1 MMIDTHTMLAFF
13 STAIILALSPGSDN
27 LFVMAQAAQN
37 GRKAGVF
44 VTFGLATGLVGHT
57 VAVALGL
64 AALVNSSAFAFTILK
79 YIGAAYLIYLAWQAF
94 RAGGSTAEKREVPH
108 FSKGDL
114 YRRGIVMNLTN
125 PKVSLFF
132 MAFLPQLVDPAGG
145 SVTMQFFL
153 LGGLFILA
161 TILVFGAIS
170 MLAGGLG
177 ERYRNSPGAQSVV
190 NRVAAALF
198 VGLALKLVLTER

>member
-13 STAIILALSPGSDN
+13 STAIILALSPGPDN
-27 LFVMAQAAQN
+27 LFVMAQAMQN

-64 AALVNSSAFAFTILK
+64 AALVNSSAFAFTLLK

-94 RAGGSTAEKREVPH
+94 RAGGSTAEKRDVPH
-108 FSKGDL
+108 FSKGEL

-132 MAFLPQLVDPAGG
+132 MAFLPQFVDPAGG

>member
-1 MMIDTHTMLAFF
+1 MIDTHTMLAFF
-13 STAIILALSPGSDN
+13 STAIILALSPGPDN
-27 LFVMAQAAQN
+27 LFVMAQAVQN

-64 AALVNSSAFAFTILK
+64 AALVNSSAFAFTLLK

-94 RAGGSTAEKREVPH
+94 RAGGSTAEKRDVPH
-108 FSKGDL
+108 FSKGEL

-132 MAFLPQLVDPAGG
+132 MAFLPQFVDPAGG

-170 MLAGGLG
+170 MLAGGVG

>member
-13 STAIILALSPGSDN
+13 STAIILALSPGPDN

-114 YRRGIVMNLTN
+114 YRRGIVMNQTN

>member
-13 STAIILALSPGSDN
+13 STAIILALSPGPDN
-27 LFVMAQAAQN
+27 LFVMAQAVQN

-64 AALVNSSAFAFTILK
+64 AALVNSSAFAFTLLK

-94 RAGGSTAEKREVPH
+94 RAGGSTAEKRDVPH
-108 FSKGDL
+108 FSKGEL

-132 MAFLPQLVDPAGG
+132 MAFLPQFVDPAGG

-170 MLAGGLG
+170 MLAGGVG

>member
-1 MMIDTHTMLAFF
+1 MIDTHTMLAFF
-13 STAIILALSPGSDN
+13 STAIILALSPGPDN
-27 LFVMAQAAQN
+27 LFVMAQAVQN

-64 AALVNSSAFAFTILK
+64 AALVNSSALAFTLLK

-94 RAGGSTAEKREVPH
+94 RAGGSTAEKRDVPH
-108 FSKGDL
+108 FSKGEL

-132 MAFLPQLVDPAGG
+132 MAFLPQFVDPAGG

-170 MLAGGLG
+170 MLAGGVG

>member
-13 STAIILALSPGSDN
+13 STAIILALSPGPDN
-27 LFVMAQAAQN
+27 LFVMAQAVQN

-64 AALVNSSAFAFTILK
+64 AALVNSSALAFTLLK

-94 RAGGSTAEKREVPH
+94 RAGGSTAEKRDVPH
-108 FSKGDL
+108 FSKGEL

-132 MAFLPQLVDPAGG
+132 MAFLPQFVDPAGG

-170 MLAGGLG
+170 MLAGGVG